1 EITIKQAIL
10 WSVIWITLSLLF
22 ALGLWFYFKYTT
34 NIDIANKQVIDFLTS
49 YFLEKILSI
58 DNIFVW
64 LMLFNYFSIPI
75 KLQHRVLIYGVLS
88 AIVLRTIMIFIGG
101 WLVSRFIWI
110 VYLFAIFM
118 LFNAI
123 KIFFIKEYD
132 QSIDKK
138 PLIKYVSSYLQMT
151 NTLYGECFFIRQQG
165 VLFATPLILVLILIE
180 ISDII
185 FALDSI
191 PAVFS
196 ITMDLFIILTSN
208 LFAIIGLRSMY
219 FVLSGIIEKFS
230 MIKYGVSIIL
240 IFISIKML
248 LINIFYIPT
257 IISFS
262 IIAGTLPITM
272 LFNYIMNKYKK
283 HI

>member
-1 EITIKQAIL
+1 
-10 WSVIWITLSLLF
+10 LSLLF

-165 VLFATPLILVLILIE
+165 VLFA
-180 ISDII
+180 
-185 FALDSI
+185 
-191 PAVFS
+191 
-196 ITMDLFIILTSN
+196 
-208 LFAIIGLRSMY
+208 
-219 FVLSGIIEKFS
+219 
-230 MIKYGVSIIL
+230 
-240 IFISIKML
+240 
-248 LINIFYIPT
+248 
-257 IISFS
+257 
-262 IIAGTLPITM
+262 
-272 LFNYIMNKYKK
+272 
-283 HI
+283 